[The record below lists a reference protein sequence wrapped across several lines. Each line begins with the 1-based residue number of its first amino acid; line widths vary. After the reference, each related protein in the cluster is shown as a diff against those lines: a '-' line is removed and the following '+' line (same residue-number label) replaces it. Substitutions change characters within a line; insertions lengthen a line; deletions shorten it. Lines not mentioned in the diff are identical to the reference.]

1 MQQSR
6 LKWQCRRGM
15 RELDVLLSRFLEH
28 QYAAASQP
36 EKAAFEALLTLSDPE
51 LVRYL
56 LHGEPCPQTELQCVI
71 DRLRDLD

>member
-1 MQQSR
+1 
-6 LKWQCRRGM
+6 M

-28 QYAAASQP
+28 RYAGASQR

-56 LHGEPCPQTELQCVI
+56 LHGEPCPQTELQRVI

>member
-1 MQQSR
+1 
-6 LKWQCRRGM
+6 M
-15 RELDVLLSRFLEH
+15 RELDVLLSRFLERRYPGSDA
-28 QYAAASQP
+28 Q

-56 LHGEPCPQTELQCVI
+56 LHGEPCPQTDLQRVI